1 MENQWKKKAAAAQKE
16 TDAELVNEI
25 SALSS
30 FNPPGLKELL
40 AEYAM
45 DKTEFKDLIK
55 IVKDHTKSNNDKVKA
70 IGNIQNGTEILI
82 GLLGKLL

>member
-1 MENQWKKKAAAAQKE
+1 MENQWKKKAAQAQKE
-16 TDAELVNEI
+16 TDAELAHEI
-25 SALSS
+25 GELSS
-30 FNPPGLKELL
+30 FNPPGLNELL
-40 AEYAM
+40 TEYNM
-45 DKTEFKDLIK
+45 DKKEFSQLIK

>member
-1 MENQWKKKAAAAQKE
+1 MDNKWKKRAAQAQKE
-16 TDAELVNEI
+16 TDAELAHEI
-25 SALSS
+25 GELSS
-30 FNPPGLKELL
+30 FNPPGLNELL
-40 AEYAM
+40 TEYNM
-45 DKTEFKDLIK
+45 DKKEFSQLIK